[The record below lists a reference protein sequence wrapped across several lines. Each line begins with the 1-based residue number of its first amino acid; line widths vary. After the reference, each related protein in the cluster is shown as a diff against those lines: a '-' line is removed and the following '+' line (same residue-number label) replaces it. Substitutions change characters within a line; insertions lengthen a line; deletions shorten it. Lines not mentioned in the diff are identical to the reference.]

1 MDSIDELLTDSG
13 NDLSAGKSANE
24 KISAAA
30 KESLRA
36 RILRKSHMTV
46 FICAVIILT
55 LIYAPITFF
64 VALFFRKLA
73 RRMSRGWNTYILG
86 IGGVRVNVIGGE
98 KINRKERY
106 VFVSNHQSA
115 LDIPIIYTGLGEQ
128 ISFIAKKE
136 LFMIPLFGWGMW
148 AVGHISIDRGNAR
161 KAHASIARAVQK
173 LNKENVSLI
182 LFPEGTRS
190 KDGKVL
196 DFKTA
201 SFTLALQAGVKLVPV
216 AIKGAIDCLPP
227 KSNRIVPGNVIL
239 EIGDP
244 IGTEELQGKS
254 KGEICSRV
262 HDIIRVMVEQPRGSQ
277 V

>member
-1 MDSIDELLTDSG
+1 MDSVNELLTE
-13 NDLSAGKSANE
+13 KSSDE
-24 KISAAA
+24 EIFAADR
-30 KESLRA
+30 KSLWV
-36 RILRKSHMTV
+36 RIFRKSHMLV
-46 FICAVIILT
+46 FVSAVIILT
-55 LIYAPITFF
+55 LIYAPLTFLA
-64 VALFFRKLA
+64 ALFFRRFA
-73 RRMSRGWNTYILG
+73 RRMSRGWNNNILR
-86 IGGVRVNVIGGE
+86 IGGVSVSVIGGE

-136 LFMIPLFGWGMW
+136 LFMIPIFGWGMW

-161 KAHASIARAVQK
+161 KAHASIANAVRK

-201 SFTLALQAGVKLVPV
+201 SFTLAIQAGVKLVPV

-227 KSNRIVPGNVIL
+227 KSNRIVPGRVIL

-244 IGTEELQGKS
+244 IETEELKGKS

-262 HDIIRVMVEQPRGSQ
+262 HDTIKAMVEHR
-277 V
+277 

>member
-1 MDSIDELLTDSG
+1 MDIADELLTEKTADEELVAT
-13 NDLSAGKSANE
+13 NKSELVMTNRE
-24 KISAAA
+24 SIWA
-30 KESLRA
+30 KVF
-36 RILRKSHMTV
+36 RKSHMVV
-46 FICAVIILT
+46 FVSAVIALT
-55 LIYAPITFF
+55 LVYAPLTFV
-64 VALFFRKLA
+64 VALFFRRLA
-73 RRMSRGWNTYILG
+73 RRISRDWNRWVLG
-86 IGGVRVNVIGGE
+86 IGGIRLSVVGGE
-98 KINRKERY
+98 KLDKGERY
-106 VFVSNHQSA
+106 VFMSNHQSA
-115 LDIPIIYTGLGEQ
+115 LDIPIIYTGLGAH

-136 LFMIPLFGWGMW
+136 LFMIPIFGWGMW

-161 KAHASIARAVQK
+161 KAHASIANAVRK

-227 KSNRIVPGNVIL
+227 KSNRIVPGKVTL

-244 IGTEELQGKS
+244 IDTTELQGKS
-254 KGEICSRV
+254 KGEICNKV
-262 HDIIRVMVEQPRGSQ
+262 YNIIKSMVEAN
-277 V
+277 

>member
-1 MDSIDELLTDSG
+1 MDSADELLVEKSTDGG
-13 NDLSAGKSANE
+13 NGLSAEKSSGE
-24 KISAAA
+24 EISAAE
-30 KESLRA
+30 ESLWTRVF
-36 RILRKSHMTV
+36 RRSHMVV
-46 FICAVIILT
+46 FITAVVILT
-55 LIYAPITFF
+55 LIYAPATSI
-64 VALFFRKLA
+64 VALFFRRLA

-86 IGGVRVNVIGGE
+86 IGGVRLSVVGGE
-98 KINRKERY
+98 KINSKERY

-136 LFMIPLFGWGMW
+136 LFMIPFFGWGMW

-161 KAHASIARAVQK
+161 KAHTSIARAVQK
-173 LNKENVSLI
+173 LNKENISLI

-227 KSNRIVPGNVIL
+227 KSNRIVPGKVIL

-254 KGEICSRV
+254 KGEICGRV
-262 HDIIRVMVEQPRGSQ
+262 HDIIKTMVEGR
-277 V
+277 